1 MDQSAFRLCGF
12 IRVDGLVGIVRMA
25 IMLAG
30 ACGGN
35 DVFYFYLGI

>member
-1 MDQSAFRLCGF
+1 LDQSAFGLCGF
-12 IRVDGLVGIVRMA
+12 VRVDGLVGIVRMA

-35 DVFYFYLGI
+35 DASYYCLGI